1 MRRPTQARACSHYF
15 CQCEGLPAT
24 PIQVRDDAKA
34 GALARSIRKSAY
46 SVRIAQSHQSATAAS
61 AGVARSES

>member
-1 MRRPTQARACSHYF
+1 MRRPTQGGAERSLAST
-15 CQCEGLPAT
+15 AN
-24 PIQVRDDAKA
+24 R
-34 GALARSIRKSAY
+34 GALLKEPPPMLVVSIRESVY